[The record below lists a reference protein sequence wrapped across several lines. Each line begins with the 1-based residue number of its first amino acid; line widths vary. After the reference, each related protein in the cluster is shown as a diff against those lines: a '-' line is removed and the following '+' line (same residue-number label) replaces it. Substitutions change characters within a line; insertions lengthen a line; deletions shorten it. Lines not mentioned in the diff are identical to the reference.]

1 MMNKKVSWGALL
13 CLIAAITFSG
23 CTSNSQNTHS
33 QNQHQQDE
41 KERQRVANATQKV
54 KERSDQA
61 AQKIDAASQKL
72 EHKAA
77 VAAQGIKEGWNRG
90 SSRVVDINS
99 ASQSDLQGLGLSEKE
114 AKQVIVGRPYKS
126 KRQLTTRGILSQK
139 AYRRIEERIAA
150 D

>member
-1 MMNKKVSWGALL
+1 MKKRVSWGALL
-13 CLIAAITFSG
+13 CLISAMAFFG
-23 CTSNSQNTHS
+23 CTSNNRNTSS
-33 QNQHQQDE
+33 QNQQQQDE
-41 KERQRVANATQKV
+41 EERQKVANATQKV

-90 SSRVVDINS
+90 GSRVVDINS
-99 ASQSDLQGLGLSEKE
+99 ASQADLQGLGLSEKE
-114 AKQVIVGRPYKS
+114 AGRIIAGRPYKS
-126 KRQLTTRGILSQK
+126 KSELRTRAILPQK
-139 AYRRIEERIAA
+139 AYRRIEERITA